1 MTWLFSVLAS
11 LISGLVSLF
20 LAGFIASLCVTWFNI
35 SSREGASGYFVVFIA
50 LCGAVAGLVLG
61 LLTARIVAS
70 IFGPGF
76 GKELLGAL
84 VTIVLT
90 AGLAALICRLLA
102 DIPPSID
109 GLNLNLQ
116 VEFRFPD
123 TVVSDVPPTKEGGW
137 QFILASLSGNTQ
149 RKSYEGTI
157 QADRARFENG
167 RWIVPTQSEL
177 ATQRG
182 RRSVT
187 LSRSSSTDAI
197 GFILPLPANPG
208 VEFEQWSD
216 WLPSEQAGGRPW
228 PSDRMSCRFRVQK
241 ISDANTS
248 DSLEQ

>member
-1 MTWLFSVLAS
+1 MSWLVSVLAS

-20 LAGFIASLCVTWFNI
+20 LAGCIASLCVTWFNI

-50 LCGAVAGLVLG
+50 LCGAIAGLVLG

-76 GKELLGAL
+76 VKELLGAL
-84 VTIVLT
+84 VTVFLA
-90 AGLAALICRLLA
+90 AGLAAIICRLFA
-102 DIPPSID
+102 DIPPTID
-109 GLNLNLQ
+109 GQNLNLQ

-123 TVVSDVPPTKEGGW
+123 TMVSEEPPTKEGGW
-137 QFILASLSGNTQ
+137 QFILESLSGNTR
-149 RKSYEGTI
+149 RKTYEGTI
-157 QADRARFENG
+157 QADQARFENG
-167 RWIVPTQSEL
+167 RWIVPTQAEL

-187 LSRSSSTDAI
+187 LYRSSSTDVI

-216 WLPSEQAGGRPW
+216 WLPREQAGGQPW
-228 PSDRMSCRFRVQK
+228 PSDKMSCRFRVQK
-241 ISDANTS
+241 YRT
-248 DSLEQ
+248 LEPFSNR